1 MVDLSESF
9 DKQKMMEILVDPN
22 VSSIMAE
29 LESGEKN
36 SAYLVDKL
44 QLPINQIKDLLS
56 YVLEHKFV
64 VVGQNNGN
72 EIFKVDMDKL
82 NKIMESDDN
91 FKNIVDGLT
100 ELDQF
105 LN

>member
-1 MVDLSESF
+1 MSESF
-9 DKQKMMEILVDPN
+9 DKQKMMETLVDPDVSYILVD
-22 VSSIMAE
+22 
-29 LESGEKN
+29 LEGGEKD
-36 SAYLVDKL
+36 SAYLTEKL
-44 QLPINQIKDLLS
+44 QLTINQIKDLLS

-64 VVGQNNGN
+64 VINQNNDK
-72 EIFKVDMDKL
+72 EIFQVDMDKL

>member
-1 MVDLSESF
+1 MSESF
-9 DKQKMMEILVDPN
+9 DKQKMMETLVDPE
-22 VSSIMAE
+22 VSSILAE
-29 LESGEKN
+29 LESGEKD
-36 SAYLVDKL
+36 SAYLTDKL
-44 QLPINQIKDLLS
+44 QLSLEQIKDLLS

-64 VVGQNNGN
+64 VINQNDGK
-72 EIFKVDMDKL
+72 EIFKVDLNKL

-91 FKNIVDGLT
+91 FKSVVDGLT

>member
-9 DKQKMMEILVDPN
+9 DKQKMMETLVDPE
-22 VSSIMAE
+22 VSSILAE
-29 LESGEKN
+29 LESGDKD
-36 SAYLVDKL
+36 SVYLTDKL
-44 QLPINQIKDLLS
+44 QLSLNQIKERLS
-56 YVLEHKFV
+56 YVIQHKFV
-64 VVGQNNGN
+64 IIEQNNGN
-72 EIFKVDMDKL
+72 EVYKVDLNKL

>member
-22 VSSIMAE
+22 VSSILAE
-29 LESGEKN
+29 LEGGEK
-36 SAYLVDKL
+36 SSTYLADKL

-56 YVLEHKFV
+56 YVIEHKFV
-64 VVGQNNGN
+64 VINQNNGK
-72 EIFKVDMDKL
+72 ETFKVDMDKL
-82 NKIMESDDN
+82 NKIMENDDN

>member
-1 MVDLSESF
+1 LTESF
-9 DKQKMMEILVDPN
+9 DKQKMMETLVDPQI
-22 VSSIMAE
+22 SSILSE
-29 LESGEKN
+29 LESGEKD
-36 SAYLVDKL
+36 STYLTDKL
-44 QLPINQIKDLLS
+44 QLTSNQIKERLS

-64 VVGQNNGN
+64 IIEQNNGN
-72 EIFKVDMDKL
+72 EIFKVDLNKL

-91 FKNIVDGLT
+91 FKNIIDGLT

>member
-44 QLPINQIKDLLS
+44 QLSINQIKDLLS
-56 YVLEHKFV
+56 YVIEHKFV
-64 VVGQNNGN
+64 VVGQNNGS
-72 EIFKVDMDKL
+72 ETFKVDMDKL

-91 FKNIVDGLT
+91 FKKIVDGLT

>member
-9 DKQKMMEILVDPN
+9 DKQKMMETLVDPN
-22 VSSIMAE
+22 VSSILAE

-36 SAYLVDKL
+36 ATYLADKL
-44 QLPINQIKDLLS
+44 QLSLIQIKERLA
-56 YVLEHKFV
+56 YVLEHHFV
-64 VVGQNNGN
+64 MIEQKGGN
-72 EIFKVDMDKL
+72 EIFKVDLNKL
-82 NKIMESDDN
+82 NTIMESDEN
-91 FKNIVDGLT
+91 FKNVVDGLT

>member
-22 VSSIMAE
+22 VSYILAE
-29 LESGEKN
+29 LEVGEKD
-36 SAYLVDKL
+36 SIYLADKL

-56 YVLEHKFV
+56 YVIEHKFV
-64 VVGQNNGN
+64 VISQNNGK
-72 EIFKVDMDKL
+72 ETFRVDMDKL

>member
-9 DKQKMMEILVDPN
+9 DKQKMMETLVDLE
-22 VSSIMAE
+22 VSSILAE
-29 LESGEKN
+29 LEGGEKDLT
-36 SAYLVDKL
+36 YLTDKL
-44 QLPINQIKDLLS
+44 QLSSNQIKERLS
-56 YVLEHKFV
+56 YVIEHKFV
-64 VVGQNNGN
+64 IINQNNGK
-72 EIFKVDMDKL
+72 EIFKVDLNKL

-91 FKNIVDGLT
+91 FKNVVDRLT

>member
-1 MVDLSESF
+1 
-9 DKQKMMEILVDPN
+9 MMETLVDPS
-22 VSSIMAE
+22 VSSILAE
-29 LESGEKN
+29 LEGGEKD
-36 SAYLVDKL
+36 STYLKDKL
-44 QLPINQIKDLLS
+44 QLTTSQIKDLLS
-56 YVLEHKFV
+56 YVIEHKFV
-64 VVGQNNGN
+64 VISQNNGK

-91 FKNIVDGLT
+91 FKNVVDGLT

>member
-1 MVDLSESF
+1 
-9 DKQKMMEILVDPN
+9 MMETLVDPD
-22 VSSIMAE
+22 VSSILAE
-29 LESGEKN
+29 LEGGEKD
-36 SAYLVDKL
+36 STYLKDKL
-44 QLPINQIKDLLS
+44 QLTISQIKDLLS
-56 YVLEHKFV
+56 YVIEHKFV
-64 VVGQNNGN
+64 VISQNNSK

-91 FKNIVDGLT
+91 FKNVVDGLT

>member
-9 DKQKMMEILVDPN
+9 DKQKMMETLVDPE
-22 VSSIMAE
+22 VSSILAE
-29 LESGEKN
+29 LESGDKD
-36 SAYLVDKL
+36 SVYLTDKL
-44 QLPINQIKDLLS
+44 QLSLNQIKERLS
-56 YVLEHKFV
+56 YVIQHKFV
-64 VVGQNNGN
+64 ILEQNNGN
-72 EIFKVDMDKL
+72 EIFEVDLNKL

>member
-1 MVDLSESF
+1 MVILSESF
-9 DKQKMMEILVDPN
+9 DKQKMMETLVDPE
-22 VSSIMAE
+22 VSSILAE
-29 LESGEKN
+29 LESGEKDI
-36 SAYLVDKL
+36 AYLIKKL
-44 QLPINQIKDLLS
+44 HLSSDQIKELLS
-56 YVLEHKFV
+56 YVVEHNFV
-64 VVGQNNGN
+64 IIEQNNGN
-72 EIFKVDMDKL
+72 EIFRVDLNKL

>member
-1 MVDLSESF
+1 
-9 DKQKMMEILVDPN
+9 METLVDPE
-22 VSSIMAE
+22 VSSILAE
-29 LESGEKN
+29 LESGDKD
-36 SAYLVDKL
+36 SVYLTDKL
-44 QLPINQIKDLLS
+44 QLSLNQIKERLS
-56 YVLEHKFV
+56 YVIQHKFV
-64 VVGQNNGN
+64 ILEQNNGN
-72 EIFKVDMDKL
+72 EIFEVDLNKL

>member
-1 MVDLSESF
+1 MNMSENF
-9 DKQKMMEILVDPN
+9 DKQKMMETLVDPI
-22 VSSIMAE
+22 VSSILAE
-29 LESGEKN
+29 LEGGEKD
-36 SAYLVDKL
+36 SAYLTAKL
-44 QLPINQIKDLLS
+44 RLSLDQIKSLLS
-56 YVLEHKFV
+56 YVMEHQFV
-64 VVGQNNGN
+64 VMTQNDGK
-72 EIFKVDMDKL
+72 EIFKVDLNKL

>member
-36 SAYLVDKL
+36 SAYLIDKL
-44 QLPINQIKDLLS
+44 QLPITQIKDLLS
-56 YVLEHKFV
+56 YVIEHKFV
-64 VVGQNNGN
+64 VVGQNNGS
-72 EIFKVDMDKL
+72 ETFKVDMDKL

>member
-1 MVDLSESF
+1 LVDLSESF

-22 VSSIMAE
+22 VSSILAE
-29 LESGEKN
+29 LEGGEKD
-36 SAYLVDKL
+36 SIYLADKL

-56 YVLEHKFV
+56 YVIEHKFV
-64 VVGQNNGN
+64 VISQNSGK
-72 EIFKVDMDKL
+72 ETFRVDMDKL

>member
-36 SAYLVDKL
+36 SAYLADKL

-56 YVLEHKFV
+56 YVIEHKFV
-64 VVGQNNGN
+64 VIGQNNGN
-72 EIFKVDMDKL
+72 ETFKVDMDKL

>member
-1 MVDLSESF
+1 
-9 DKQKMMEILVDPN
+9 METLVDPD
-22 VSSIMAE
+22 VSYILVE
-29 LESGEKN
+29 LEGGEKD
-36 SAYLVDKL
+36 SAYLTEKL
-44 QLPINQIKDLLS
+44 QLTINQIKDLLS

-64 VVGQNNGN
+64 VINQNNDK

>member
-1 MVDLSESF
+1 MSMSESF
-9 DKQKMMEILVDPN
+9 DKQKMMETLVDPE
-22 VSSIMAE
+22 VSSILAE
-29 LESGEKN
+29 LESGEKG
-36 SAYLVDKL
+36 STYLTDKL
-44 QLPINQIKDLLS
+44 QLSLEQIKDLLS

-64 VVGQNNGN
+64 VINQNDGK
-72 EIFKVDMDKL
+72 EIFKVDLNKL

-91 FKNIVDGLT
+91 FKSVVDGLT

>member
-1 MVDLSESF
+1 
-9 DKQKMMEILVDPN
+9 MMETLVDPD
-22 VSSIMAE
+22 VSSILAE
-29 LESGEKN
+29 LEGGEKD
-36 SAYLVDKL
+36 STYLTEKL
-44 QLPINQIKDLLS
+44 QLTINQIKDLLS

-64 VVGQNNGN
+64 VINQNNDK